1 MFLNFGVFLLAILA
15 NRNAAAIDCA
25 GSGCDDLT
33 CQDGWTA
40 MNRTRSCFKLIRN
53 VSMSNSSAECRRY
66 GATVASIRNA
76 NENKDLLE
84 FAIHDQVKQKEAFFL
99 GANMT
104 GKGPWEFKWIDG
116 KPVNYTNWA
125 RKEPNDHRDQGE
137 TCIEMYVRY
146 WKFDKMKSLEQNME
160 ATGAGKWNDLNTLS
174 TTATTTKRVPKPT
187 CGDATWKLREKTSKC
202 YAILNEATDFDKA
215 LLRCEAMNG
224 TLASVHSED
233 ENNYIRDET
242 TWVLNETNLF
252 WLGARRNSGTVGDFS
267 WLDDSPMNY
276 TKWSKDLDNLDGRES
291 CLELRVTREWNDR
304 PCDTK
309 NRGICQ
315 KAPIWV

>member
-1 MFLNFGVFLLAILA
+1 
-15 NRNAAAIDCA
+15 
-25 GSGCDDLT
+25 
-33 CQDGWTA
+33 
-40 MNRTRSCFKLIRN
+40 
-53 VSMSNSSAECRRY
+53 
-66 GATVASIRNA
+66 
-76 NENKDLLE
+76 
-84 FAIHDQVKQKEAFFL
+84 
-99 GANMT
+99 MT
-104 GKGPWEFKWIDG
+104 GKGPLEFKWIDG

-125 RKEPNDHRDQGE
+125 RKEPNDHKDQGE

-146 WKFDKMKSLEQNME
+146 WRFDKTKSLEQNME
-160 ATGAGKWNDLNTLS
+160 TTGAGKWNDLKCNWSPRAFACRKDQANPLAGPSKDPPAGTTGSTLS

-187 CGDATWKLREKTSKC
+187 CGDAAWKLREKTSKC